1 MNGKYVA
8 GMLMLSLMAA
18 ACGKDKGNG
27 NDNTND
33 DVEKYPP
40 VETANPN
47 TSYPPAFQGQT
58 RIYGLKTKAELDVK
72 ILNQNLQRP
81 WGMAALPNGNWLI
94 TQKNGSMVVLNADGS
109 LKSTINGLPAVNS
122 GGQGGLLGITLDPQ
136 FAQNRMVYWTFSE
149 DVSGGTV
156 TAVAKGMLAENES
169 SINNATVIYRAMPAY
184 QGLLHYGGRLA
195 FDGSGSLLVSTGERS
210 DLATRPSAQ
219 DKATGLGKILRI
231 TREGQA
237 ASGNPFAN
245 DANAL
250 PELYSYGHR
259 NVQGLAYDAATNVL
273 WEVEFGPRGGDE
285 VNRVEA
291 GKNYGWP
298 TITYGI
304 EYSGGVIGDG
314 ITQQAG
320 MEQPVYYWDPV
331 VSPSGTVIYN
341 AEYHSEWKG
350 NLLIAC
356 LSGQHIVRLR
366 IQNGKAAGEERLLS
380 GENQRFRDVAVG
392 TDGKLYAITDQGRFY
407 QVGKK

>member
-1 MNGKYVA
+1 MNGKSLA
-8 GMLMLSLMAA
+8 GMLLLSFLVS
-18 ACGKDKGNG
+18 ACGKDKGNN
-27 NDNTND
+27 NDNDND
-33 DVEKYPP
+33 VQHYPP

-47 TSYPPAFQGQT
+47 TSYSPAFQGQT
-58 RIYGLKTKAELDVK
+58 RIYGLKTEAELEVK

-149 DVSGGTV
+149 DISGGTV

-169 SINNATVIYRAMPAY
+169 SINNVSVIYRAMPAY
-184 QGLLHYGGRLA
+184 QGLLHYGGRLV
-195 FDGSGSLLVSTGERS
+195 FDGSGNLLVSTGERS
-210 DLATRPSAQ
+210 DLATRPLAQ
-219 DKATGLGKILRI
+219 DKSTALGKILRI

-259 NVQGLAYDAATNVL
+259 NVQGLTYDAANNVL

-298 TITYGI
+298 TITYGL
-304 EYSGGVIGDG
+304 EYSGDVIGAG
-314 ITQQAG
+314 ITQQTG

-331 VSPSGTVIYN
+331 VSPSGTVYYN
-341 AEYHSEWKG
+341 ANYHTEWKG

-366 IQNGKAAGEERLLS
+366 IQNGKVAGEERLLS
-380 GENQRFRDVAVG
+380 EENQRFRDVAVG